1 MFVAFSHP
9 DPVLPQ
15 NHLPRGL
22 ARLRGLASRILLLC
36 YYRTLPGRSVDGLLH
51 EMMTGWGFGTWFF
64 FFHLL
69 GMSSSQLTNSYFSRW
84 LKPPTSDD
92 QWPIFL
98 GLKHVETTRSRSGYA
113 SGIPNSWRKMT
124 HCCLWYIPLQSIISH
139 FSPWYPHDNQWY
151 FHFLAPQNSSRSLA
165 PFFRSSSSWTA
176 RKIKGAAGR
185 VQRWW
190 MNVEFQWVLS
200 MDWWEHRKP
209 WFLQSNIGFAWSNFP
224 IIQCYDFKCELN
236 I

>member
-22 ARLRGLASRILLLC
+22 ARLRGR
-36 YYRTLPGRSVDGLLH
+36 PGYSFCATTGHCLDAQLMVSCMRWWLVGGLEH
-51 EMMTGWGFGTWFF
+51 EFSFSIYWECHHPNW
-64 FFHLL
+64 L
-69 GMSSSQLTNSYFSRW
+69 SYFSKW

-113 SGIPNSWRKMT
+113 SGIPNSWCKMT

-209 WFLQSNIGFAWSNFP
+209 WFLQSNI
-224 IIQCYDFKCELN
+224 
-236 I
+236 

>member
-1 MFVAFSHP
+1 MINDQYFW
-9 DPVLPQ
+9 
-15 NHLPRGL
+15 
-22 ARLRGLASRILLLC
+22 
-36 YYRTLPGRSVDGLLH
+36 
-51 EMMTGWGFGTWFF
+51 GWN
-64 FFHLL
+64 
-69 GMSSSQLTNSYFSRW
+69 M
-84 LKPPTSDD
+84 LKPPEVEVGMLVVYPILDAKWHIVACDISDISHYN
-92 QWPIFL
+92 PL
-98 GLKHVETTRSRSGYA
+98 
-113 SGIPNSWRKMT
+113 
-124 HCCLWYIPLQSIISH
+124 YIYIISH

-151 FHFLAPQNSSRSLA
+151 FHFLAPQNSSRSPA

-185 VQRWW
+185 VQRLW

-236 I
+236 V